1 METFFRMRKSH
12 ISSVI
17 KTFLDALFI
26 VAEAYLGKPSMFH
39 DRMPLYDELVRE
51 KCGGAIT
58 HVWGFIDG
66 TLRKICRPMYNQRVA
81 YSGHKRC
88 HGVKFQS
95 VVTPDGYIA
104 LMYGPIEGSRHDST
118 MLAESQLLNTLQI
131 LMPGDDG
138 LPIYKLYGDPAY
150 SISLYLCKAIPNAA
164 PGSEEA
170 QWNKEMSSVRQIVEW
185 GFKEIVAQWKFLNNK
200 EEMKV
205 FKIPVAHFYICAAFL
220 TNLRNCY
227 YGGQI
232 SQYFCDDIRLTIHEY
247 MALVD

>member
-1 METFFRMRKSH
+1 MRKSH

-17 KTFLDALFI
+17 KTFLEALFN
-26 VAEAYLGKPSMFH
+26 VAKPFFDDPSLFL
-39 DRMPLYDELVRE
+39 DRMPLYDNLIRE
-51 KCGGAIT
+51 KCGGAMT

-66 TLRKICRPMYNQRVA
+66 TLRRICRPTYDQRVA

-95 VVTPDGYIA
+95 VVTPDGLIA
-104 LMYGPIEGSRHDST
+104 LLYGGMEGSRHDST
-118 MLAESQLLNTLQI
+118 MLAESKLLNTLQA
-131 LMPGDDG
+131 LMPGDNG

-150 SISLYLCKAIPNAA
+150 SISLYLCKAFPNAA
-164 PGSEEA
+164 PGSNEA
-170 QWNKEMSSVRQIVEW
+170 QWNKAMSSVRQIVEW

-205 FKIPVAHFYICAAFL
+205 FKIPVAQFYICGAFL

-232 SQYFCDDIRLTIHEY
+232 SQYFCDDARLTIDEY
-247 MALVD
+247 LALVV